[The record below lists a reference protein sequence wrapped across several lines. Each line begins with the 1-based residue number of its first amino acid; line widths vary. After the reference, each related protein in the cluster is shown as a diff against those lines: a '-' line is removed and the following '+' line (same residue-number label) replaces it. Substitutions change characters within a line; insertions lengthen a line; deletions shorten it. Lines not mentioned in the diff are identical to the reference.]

1 MRRLVA
7 HPVWDHARAC
17 GRGDVVVVDALDA
30 LLVDLPDGPV
40 QLYCA
45 PDLVYVS
52 RAPLDVPGLGV
63 PVPAGTAVLVDW
75 KSGRADDAL
84 PQLALYAYYARERLR
99 LPPGPLGY
107 VGRVGDL
114 RGGADDPLGGQ
125 VVVVGEAEIA
135 RARGL
140 VARRAAQVRAWTGP
154 DGRLD
159 RARMPMMETACR
171 YCPFTALCEAGGG
184 AASAGDGPSDAGGG
198 GAGGGAGDTA
208 PAAESGCPV

>member
-1 MRRLVA
+1 MPEATLVAIRTRMPAALRRLVA
-7 HPVWDHARAC
+7 HPVWDHVRAC

-30 LLVDLPDGPV
+30 LLVDLPGGPV

-52 RAPLDVPGLGV
+52 RAPLDVPDLGV
-63 PVPAGTAVLVDW
+63 PVPAGSPVLVDW
-75 KSGRADDAL
+75 KTGHAGDAL
-84 PQLALYAYYARERLR
+84 LQLALYAYYARERLR

-114 RGGADDPLGGQ
+114 GGADSDPLGGQ
-125 VVVVGEAEIA
+125 VVLVGEPEIA

-140 VARRAAQVRAWTGP
+140 VERRAAQVRAWTGP

-159 RARMPMMETACR
+159 RDRMPTVETACR
-171 YCPFTALCEAGGG
+171 FCAFTTLCDVNAAPLAAL
-184 AASAGDGPSDAGGG
+184 
-198 GAGGGAGDTA
+198 
-208 PAAESGCPV
+208 